1 MRPTMPTVADRA
13 GVIFTV
19 VVDVVVV
26 VVIVAAVVVA
36 AAVLTVS
43 TLCSL
48 PPTYLH
54 VVTAGIRDPPIA
66 VEA

>member
-1 MRPTMPTVADRA
+1 MSVA
-13 GVIFTV
+13 VIIIIIITV

-48 PPTYLH
+48 PPTSLH